1 MDKVRI
7 FETFAGY
14 GSQSMALQ
22 RLKEAFPGFDY
33 EITGWS
39 EFDPDSKYEIDRQPA
54 VIAHKALHPEAADR
68 NYGDIRNI
76 DWNDV
81 PDFDLFTM
89 SSPCFVAGTLIMTRN
104 GFKNIE
110 DISTDDFV
118 LSHDKLYHKVCEV
131 GRNPADCIVNVK
143 GMGIDGIYCTPNH
156 PFYVREMYR
165 YGHKRIR
172 AFRESKW
179 KQAAELTKKDYLGIA
194 INQENKLPEWGG
206 ITLRYGK
213 YERHSDV
220 LSTMLDKNEFWYVI
234 GRYIGDGWTRE
245 DKRNKQVCI
254 CFSERSD
261 NGLVEKVK
269 NLGFNHT
276 VTKERTTFRC
286 VINSKELMAFV
297 DRFGHYAYGKH
308 IDGETFNLPVEL
320 LKSLLDGWVDSDGCY
335 IEKTREYKI
344 TTISRELAYGLQQIV
359 AKVYN
364 APARLYKVIRPKT
377 TFIEG
382 RKVNQRD
389 FYQVIWH
396 IDKRKQDHAFYE
408 DGYIWYPCNGIE
420 YTGKKELVY
429 NMEVDGSHSY
439 TANGTIVHNC
449 QDFSNAGLQEGG
461 EEGSGTRSS
470 LLWECRK
477 AIEIKRPKYILF
489 ENVKALVGKKF
500 LPLFQKWIRELEG
513 FGYTNSYMVMNAR
526 NYGVPQNRERVIMIS
541 ILGNEKFAFPNPFPL
556 GRFLS
561 DIMEDNVDGKYYA
574 SKEKVD
580 SFVSGKEEE
589 IYRKAGFEVK
599 DEIVKL
605 GHMWKSLTNGL
616 VYMPNGVSPTLL
628 VGGNCHN
635 DIFLVEGYKEGRKV
649 FPCSFRTR
657 SYCGQ
662 PQQLEINFKG
672 SWSNTVTTIP
682 KDYLMAEI
690 FDEIKVR
697 RATPRECFRLMG
709 VKESDIDTIMSCGIA
724 ENFLYRLAGNSIV
737 CGTGEKTCE
746 ELIDGSIVEHYDGIL
761 FNVLK
766 KLLIDDKLN
775 QKISDGSTQI
785 RR

>member
-1 MDKVRI
+1 MDKVRV

-89 SSPCFVAGTLIMTRN
+89 SSPCQN
-104 GFKNIE
+104 
-110 DISTDDFV
+110 
-118 LSHDKLYHKVCEV
+118 
-131 GRNPADCIVNVK
+131 
-143 GMGIDGIYCTPNH
+143 
-156 PFYVREMYR
+156 
-165 YGHKRIR
+165 
-172 AFRESKW
+172 
-179 KQAAELTKKDYLGIA
+179 
-194 INQENKLPEWGG
+194 
-206 ITLRYGK
+206 
-213 YERHSDV
+213 
-220 LSTMLDKNEFWYVI
+220 
-234 GRYIGDGWTRE
+234 
-245 DKRNKQVCI
+245 
-254 CFSERSD
+254 
-261 NGLVEKVK
+261 
-269 NLGFNHT
+269 
-276 VTKERTTFRC
+276 
-286 VINSKELMAFV
+286 
-297 DRFGHYAYGKH
+297 
-308 IDGETFNLPVEL
+308 
-320 LKSLLDGWVDSDGCY
+320 
-335 IEKTREYKI
+335 
-344 TTISRELAYGLQQIV
+344 
-359 AKVYN
+359 
-364 APARLYKVIRPKT
+364 
-377 TFIEG
+377 
-382 RKVNQRD
+382 
-389 FYQVIWH
+389 
-396 IDKRKQDHAFYE
+396 
-408 DGYIWYPCNGIE
+408 
-420 YTGKKELVY
+420 
-429 NMEVDGSHSY
+429 
-439 TANGTIVHNC
+439 
-449 QDFSNAGLQEGG
+449 FSNAGLQEGG

-477 AIEIKRPKYILF
+477 AIGIKRPKYILF

-541 ILGNEKFAFPNPFPL
+541 ILGNEKFVFPNPFPL

-561 DIMEDNVDGKYYA
+561 DIMEDNADGKYYV

-709 VKESDIDTIMSCGIA
+709 VKESDIDTIMSCGIS

-766 KLLIDDKLN
+766 KLLIDDKLK
-775 QKISDGSTQI
+775 QKK
-785 RR
+785 